1 MHYLLLIYTP
11 ESTQAAVD
19 GPSAPEM
26 SQAYV
31 EYGEWLSSKGYF
43 KGGDALQPTSTAT
56 TVRVR
61 DGKTLATDGP
71 YAETKEQLGGY
82 YLVDCPSLDEAI
94 EAASRI
100 PGAAFGVIEVRPI
113 FEFAAP
119 APAEAAAATA

>member
-11 ESTQAAVD
+11 EPTEAPDPSTARA
-19 GPSAPEM
+19 M
-26 SQAYV
+26 SSAYV
-31 EYGEWLSSKGYF
+31 EYGEWLEGKGYF

-61 DGKTLATDGP
+61 DGRTVTTDGP

-94 EAASRI
+94 DAASRI
-100 PGAAFGVIEVRPI
+100 PGASYGVIEVRPI
-113 FEFAAP
+113 LEFLAP